1 MSALLSSLPAQ
12 VVAGLVLVGLALAV
26 RAFTT
31 NRVVRGRVRLTVVL
45 GVLFVGINAVLA
57 TSDLVRPEMRPLVV
71 SISQLL
77 FAYALIHFV
86 VLVLVNPL
94 RADRVP
100 DYFPTIVQDV
110 LVFVLFAMVATL
122 VMEEKFLTTS
132 AVGAVVAGLALQD
145 TLGNLVSGLA
155 IQVEKP
161 FHVGHWI
168 SSGSWEGEVVE
179 ITWRATKLRTRHGNQ
194 VIVPNGELA
203 KSSIINYSEPAS
215 PTRIEVEVGT
225 GYNNPPNTVKA
236 VMLDVLDREPLV
248 LKTPAPVVH
257 VISFDASSI
266 LHRARFWIQH
276 FPMDEVIT
284 DRVRTGIYYA
294 FKRENIDIPYPTAVE
309 YGAELQAPGPDPAAI
324 KTRRGSARRARTCSG
339 CCRSSDRQALASAS
353 PLRLFG
359 ADEAIVRQ
367 GDAGHSAFVVCDG
380 RVRVEPRPGRCRTG
394 RPGSRDVL
402 RRDVAADRRS
412 AHRVGARRRRLHGRR
427 DHVGC
432 VSRVRA
438 ESTGAGGTHRR
449 RHRRAA
455 RRHRP
460 RSGDGRQCA
469 AARVGLE
476 PGGSGAGGSF
486 TCSAECRGADECA
499 RTSHHGHRNPP
510 LLYPP
515 RPPYSR

>member
-1 MSALLSSLPAQ
+1 MTAFLSSLPAQ
-12 VVAGLVLVGLALAV
+12 VVAGLVLIGLAGAV

-31 NRVVRGRVRLTVVL
+31 NRVIRGRVRLTMVL
-45 GVLFVGINAVLA
+45 GVLFVGINAVLGA
-57 TSDLVRPEMRPLVV
+57 SDIVRPEMRPLVV
-71 SISQLL
+71 SIGQLL

-203 KSSIINYSEPAS
+203 KAAIINYSEPAS

-225 GYNNPPNTVKA
+225 AYHNPPNTVKA
-236 VMLDVLDREPLV
+236 VILDVLDREPLV
-248 LKTPAPVVH
+248 LKSPAPVVH

-276 FPMDEVIT
+276 FPMDEA
-284 DRVRTGIYYA
+284 DHRSRPH
-294 FKRENIDIPYPTAVE
+294 RDLLR
-309 YGAELQAPGPDPAAI
+309 LQAREHRDPV
-324 KTRRGSARRARTCSG
+324 
-339 CCRSSDRQALASAS
+339 SDR
-353 PLRLFG
+353 
-359 ADEAIVRQ
+359 
-367 GDAGHSAFVVCDG
+367 G
-380 RVRVEPRPGRCRTG
+380 RVRRRPAAAGSGPGRAQ
-394 RPGSRDVL
+394 D
-402 RRDVAADRRS
+402 
-412 AHRVGARRRRLHGRR
+412 GRR
-427 DHVGC
+427 P
-432 VSRVRA
+432 
-438 ESTGAGGTHRR
+438 
-449 RHRRAA
+449 A

-460 RSGDGRQCA
+460 VRAVVGRRIVRRWPPHHLCACLALAKRWFGRARPGTRRSWCVKGG
-469 AARVGLE
+469 
-476 PGGSGAGGSF
+476 PG
-486 TCSAECRGADECA
+486 
-499 RTSHHGHRNPP
+499 
-510 LLYPP
+510 
-515 RPPYSR
+515 

>member
-1 MSALLSSLPAQ
+1 M
-12 VVAGLVLVGLALAV
+12 AGLILIGLAGAV

-31 NRVVRGRVRLTVVL
+31 NRVVRGRVRLTMVL

-57 TSDLVRPEMRPLVV
+57 ASDVVRPEMRPLVV

-110 LVFVLFAMVATL
+110 LVFLLFAMVATL

-203 KSSIINYSEPAS
+203 KAAIINYSEPAS

-225 GYNNPPNTVKA
+225 AYNNPPNTVKA
-236 VMLDVLDREPLV
+236 VILDVLDREPLV
-248 LKTPAPVVH
+248 LKSPAPVVH

-276 FPMDEVIT
+276 FPMDELIT

-294 FKRENIDIPYPTAVE
+294 FKRANIEIPTRPPSSTGRRCRCPVRTRS
-309 YGAELQAPGPDPAAI
+309 QSRRRRTCWPAPI
-324 KTRRGSARRARTCSG
+324 CSG
-339 CCRSSDRQALASAS
+339 CCRS
-353 PLRLFG
+353 G
-359 ADEAIVRQ
+359 I
-367 GDAGHSAFVVCDG
+367 
-380 RVRVEPRPGRCRTG
+380 
-394 RPGSRDVL
+394 
-402 RRDVAADRRS
+402 
-412 AHRVGARRRRLHGRR
+412 ARRWRPPRRCACSAPAKPSSGRATQGTRRLWFVRG
-427 DHVGC
+427 
-432 VSRVRA
+432 VSV
-438 ESTGAGGTHRR
+438 
-449 RHRRAA
+449 
-455 RRHRP
+455 
-460 RSGDGRQCA
+460 
-469 AARVGLE
+469 
-476 PGGSGAGGSF
+476 
-486 TCSAECRGADECA
+486 
-499 RTSHHGHRNPP
+499 
-510 LLYPP
+510 
-515 RPPYSR
+515 

>member
-1 MSALLSSLPAQ
+1 VSALLSSLPAQ
-12 VVAGLVLVGLALAV
+12 VVTGLVLIGLAGAV
-26 RAFTT
+26 RAFTN
-31 NRVVRGRVRLTVVL
+31 NRVVRGRVRLTMLL
-45 GVLFVGINAVLA
+45 GALFVGINALLA
-57 TSDLVRPEMRPLVV
+57 ASDIVRPESRPLVI

-94 RADRVP
+94 RRDRVP

-203 KSSIINYSEPAS
+203 KAAIINYSEPAS

-225 GYNNPPNTVKA
+225 AYNNPPNLVKA
-236 VMLDVLDREPLV
+236 VMLGVLDREPLV
-248 LKTPAPVVH
+248 LKSPAPAVH

-276 FPMDEVIT
+276 FPMDEVIA

-294 FKRENIDIPYPTAVE
+294 FKREGIDIPYPTAVE
-309 YGAELQAPGPDPAAI
+309 YGADLATPGPDPVAI
-324 KTRRGSARRARTCSG
+324 TTAEDLLAGTDLFGLLSVE
-339 CCRSSDRQALASAS
+339 DRQALAAAS
-353 PLRLFG
+353 PLRMFG
-359 ADEAIVRQ
+359 DGEAIVRQ
-367 GDAGHSAFVVCDG
+367 GDAGYSAFVVCSG
-380 RVRVEPRPGRCRTG
+380 RVRVSLDPGDVELAVLDRGAYFGEMSLLTGDPRTAWVRALGDCTVVEITSDAFRAFVLNQPALVEPIGA
-394 RPGSRDVL
+394 VIAE
-402 RRDVAADRRS
+402 RRAGIARARATVANVPPPES
-412 AHRVGARRRRLHGRR
+412 ASSLVA
-427 DHVGC
+427 
-432 VSRVRA
+432 RVRRFF
-438 ESTGAGGTHRR
+438 H
-449 RHRRAA
+449 
-455 RRHRP
+455 
-460 RSGDGRQCA
+460 
-469 AARVGLE
+469 L
-476 PGGSGAGGSF
+476 
-486 TCSAECRGADECA
+486 
-499 RTSHHGHRNPP
+499 
-510 LLYPP
+510 
-515 RPPYSR
+515 

>member
-12 VVAGLVLVGLALAV
+12 VVAGLILIGLAAAV

-31 NRVVRGRVRLTVVL
+31 NRVVRGRVRLTIVL

-57 TSDLVRPEMRPLVV
+57 FSNVVRPETRPLVV

-168 SSGSWEGEVVE
+168 SSGDWEGEVVE

-203 KSSIINYSEPAS
+203 KAAIINYSEPAS

-225 GYNNPPNTVKA
+225 SYNNPPNVVKA
-236 VMLDVLDREPLV
+236 VMLGVLDREPLV

-257 VISFDASSI
+257 TISFDSSSI
-266 LHRARFWIQH
+266 LHRARFWIEH

-294 FKRENIDIPYPTAVE
+294 FKRENIEIPYPIAVE
-309 YGAELQAPGPDPAAI
+309 YGADLQPPGPDPVALAASEELLAG
-324 KTRRGSARRARTCSG
+324 TDLFGLL
-339 CCRSSDRQALASAS
+339 SSEQRQALVAAS
-353 PLRLFG
+353 PLRMFG
-359 ADEAIVRQ
+359 GGEAIVRQ
-367 GDAGHSAFVVCDG
+367 GDAGFSAFVVSQG
-380 RVRVEPRPGRCRTG
+380 RVRVSLDPGDAELAVLERGSYFGEMSLLTGDARTAWVRAMG
-394 RPGSRDVL
+394 DCTVL
-402 RRDVAADRRS
+402 EITADAFRAFVLNQPALVDRIGAVIAERRAGLA
-412 AHRVGARRRRLHGRR
+412 
-427 DHVGC
+427 
-432 VSRVRA
+432 RVRA
-438 ESTGAGGTHRR
+438 TVANVAPPESAQ
-449 RHRRAA
+449 
-455 RRHRP
+455 
-460 RSGDGRQCA
+460 SLV
-469 AARVGLE
+469 ARVRRFL
-476 PGGSGAGGSF
+476 
-486 TCSAECRGADECA
+486 
-499 RTSHHGHRNPP
+499 H
-510 LLYPP
+510 L
-515 RPPYSR
+515 

>member
-12 VVAGLVLVGLALAV
+12 VVAGLILVGLAVAV
-26 RAFTT
+26 RAFTH
-31 NRVVRGRVRLTVVL
+31 NRVVRGRVQLTMGL
-45 GVLFVGINAVLA
+45 GALFVGINAVLA
-57 TSDLVRPEMRPLVV
+57 FSDVVRPEMRPLVV

-132 AVGAVVAGLALQD
+132 AVGAIVAGLALQD

-179 ITWRATKLRTRHGNQ
+179 ITWRATKLRTRQGNQ

-203 KSSIINYSEPAS
+203 KAAIINYSEPS
-215 PTRIEVEVGT
+215 LPSRIEVEVGT

-236 VMLDVLDREPLV
+236 VILGVLDRDPLV
-248 LKTPAPVVH
+248 LTSPAPVVH

-276 FPMDEVIT
+276 FPMDEVIA

-294 FKRENIDIPYPTAVE
+294 FKRESIEIPYPIQVE
-309 YGAELQAPGPDPAAI
+309 YGGDLPPAGPDPALLEA
-324 KTRRGSARRARTCSG
+324 TEHLLAGTDLFGLLSAEDRRA
-339 CCRSSDRQALASAS
+339 LAAAS

-359 ADEAIVRQ
+359 ADEVIVRQ
-367 GDAGHSAFVVCDG
+367 GEAGHSAFVVSQG
-380 RVRVEPRPGRCRTG
+380 RVRASLDPGDVELAVLDRGAYFGEMSLLTGDPRTASVRAVGDCAVIEITSAAFRAF
-394 RPGSRDVL
+394 VL
-402 RRDVAADRRS
+402 NQPVLVERIGAVIAQR
-412 AHRVGARRRRLHGRR
+412 RVGIVRARES
-427 DHVGC
+427 VAN
-432 VSRVRA
+432 VSPPESASSLVARVRRFF
-438 ESTGAGGTHRR
+438 H
-449 RHRRAA
+449 
-455 RRHRP
+455 
-460 RSGDGRQCA
+460 
-469 AARVGLE
+469 V
-476 PGGSGAGGSF
+476 
-486 TCSAECRGADECA
+486 
-499 RTSHHGHRNPP
+499 
-510 LLYPP
+510 
-515 RPPYSR
+515 

>member
-1 MSALLSSLPAQ
+1 MSALLSSLSAQ
-12 VVAGLVLVGLALAV
+12 VVAGLILIGLAAVV
-26 RAFTT
+26 RAFTN
-31 NRVVRGRVRLTVVL
+31 NRVVRGRVRLTMVL

-57 TSDLVRPEMRPLVV
+57 ASDLVRPEMRPLVV
-71 SISQLL
+71 SISHLL

-132 AVGAVVAGLALQD
+132 AVGAIVAGLALQD

-203 KSSIINYSEPAS
+203 KAAIINYSEPAS
-215 PTRIEVEVGT
+215 PTRIDVEVGT
-225 GYNNPPNTVKA
+225 GYNNPPNVVKA

-248 LKTPAPVVH
+248 MKSPAPVVH
-257 VISFDASSI
+257 LVSFDGSSI

-276 FPMDEVIT
+276 FPMDEVIA
-284 DRVRTGIYYA
+284 DKVRTGIYYA
-294 FKRENIDIPYPTAVE
+294 FKREHIEIPFPIQVE
-309 YGAELQAPGPDPAAI
+309 YSGGAAYSPGPDAVAI
-324 KTRRGSARRARTCSG
+324 KTTEDLLGGTDLFGLLSHE
-339 CCRSSDRQALASAS
+339 DRQALAAAS

-359 ADEAIVRQ
+359 TGEAVVGQ
-367 GDAGHSAFVVCDG
+367 GEPGHSAFVVCEG
-380 RVRVEPRPGRCRTG
+380 RVRVSLDPGDVELAVLERGACFGEMSLLTGDPRTASVRAVGDCTVVEITSEAFRAF
-394 RPGSRDVL
+394 VL
-402 RRDVAADRRS
+402 NQPVLVERIGAVIAERRAGIARARATVANVPPPES
-412 AHRVGARRRRLHGRR
+412 ASSLVA
-427 DHVGC
+427 
-432 VSRVRA
+432 RVR
-438 ESTGAGGTHRR
+438 RFF
-449 RHRRAA
+449 
-455 RRHRP
+455 
-460 RSGDGRQCA
+460 
-469 AARVGLE
+469 GL
-476 PGGSGAGGSF
+476 
-486 TCSAECRGADECA
+486 
-499 RTSHHGHRNPP
+499 
-510 LLYPP
+510 
-515 RPPYSR
+515 

>member
-1 MSALLSSLPAQ
+1 MRRGETALTAFLTSLPAQ
-12 VVAGLVLVGLALAV
+12 VVAGLILIGLAGAV
-26 RAFTT
+26 RAFTN
-31 NRVVRGRVRLTVVL
+31 NRVVRSRVRLTMGL

-57 TSDLVRPEMRPLVV
+57 ASDIVRPEMRPLVV
-71 SISQLL
+71 SVGQLL

-86 VLVLVNPL
+86 VLVVVNPL

-203 KSSIINYSEPAS
+203 KAAIINYSEPAS

-225 GYNNPPNTVKA
+225 AYNNPPNTVKA
-236 VMLDVLDREPLV
+236 VILDVLDREPLV
-248 LKTPAPVVH
+248 LKSPAPVVH

-276 FPMDEVIT
+276 FPMDELIT

-294 FKRENIDIPYPTAVE
+294 FKREGIEIPYPIDVE
-309 YGAELQAPGPDPAAI
+309 YGADLQMPGPDPVGNQDGRGPAGRHRLVRAALG
-324 KTRRGSARRARTCSG
+324 RGSPGAGVR
-339 CCRSSDRQALASAS
+339 LAAA
-353 PLRLFG
+353 P
-359 ADEAIVRQ
+359 VRQ
-367 GDAGHSAFVVCDG
+367 
-380 RVRVEPRPGRCRTG
+380 
-394 RPGSRDVL
+394 
-402 RRDVAADRRS
+402 RRS
-412 AHRVGARRRRLHGRR
+412 
-427 DHVGC
+427 
-432 VSRVRA
+432 
-438 ESTGAGGTHRR
+438 
-449 RHRRAA
+449 HRRA
-455 RRHRP
+455 
-460 RSGDGRQCA
+460 GRGGALGVC
-469 AARVGLE
+469 GL
-476 PGGSGAGGSF
+476 
-486 TCSAECRGADECA
+486 
-499 RTSHHGHRNPP
+499 
-510 LLYPP
+510 
-515 RPPYSR
+515 

>member
-1 MSALLSSLPAQ
+1 MSAFLSSLPAQ
-12 VVAGLVLVGLALAV
+12 VVAGLILIGLAAVV
-26 RAFTT
+26 RAFTN
-31 NRVVRGRVRLTVVL
+31 NRVVRGRVRLTMGL

-57 TSDLVRPEMRPLVV
+57 ASDLVRPEMRPLVV

-110 LVFVLFAMVATL
+110 LVFVLFAIVATL

-132 AVGAVVAGLALQD
+132 AVGAIVAGLALQD

-203 KSSIINYSEPAS
+203 KAAIINYSEPAS

-225 GYNNPPNTVKA
+225 GYNNPPNLVKA

-248 LKTPAPVVH
+248 MKSPAPVVH
-257 VISFDASSI
+257 LISFDGSSI
-266 LHRARFWIQH
+266 LHRAKFWIQH
-276 FPMDEVIT
+276 FPMDDTIA

-294 FKRENIDIPYPTAVE
+294 FKREHIEIPFPTQVE
-309 YGAELQAPGPDPAAI
+309 YSGGAAYSPGPDAVAI
-324 KTRRGSARRARTCSG
+324 KTTEDLLGGTDLFGLLSHE
-339 CCRSSDRQALASAS
+339 DQQALAAAS

-359 ADEAIVRQ
+359 TGEAIVGQ
-367 GDAGHSAFVVCDG
+367 GEPGHSAFVVCEG
-380 RVRVEPRPGRCRTG
+380 RVRVSLDPGDVELAVLERGAYFGEMSLLTGDPRTASVRALGDCTVVEITSDAFRAF
-394 RPGSRDVL
+394 VL
-402 RRDVAADRRS
+402 NQPALVERIGAVIAERRAGIARARATVANAPPPES
-412 AHRVGARRRRLHGRR
+412 ASSLVA
-427 DHVGC
+427 
-432 VSRVRA
+432 RVRRFF
-438 ESTGAGGTHRR
+438 H
-449 RHRRAA
+449 
-455 RRHRP
+455 
-460 RSGDGRQCA
+460 
-469 AARVGLE
+469 L
-476 PGGSGAGGSF
+476 
-486 TCSAECRGADECA
+486 
-499 RTSHHGHRNPP
+499 
-510 LLYPP
+510 
-515 RPPYSR
+515 

>member
-1 MSALLSSLPAQ
+1 LTSFLTSLPAQ
-12 VVAGLVLVGLALAV
+12 VVAGLILIGLAAAV
-26 RAFTT
+26 RAFTK
-31 NRVVRGRVRLTVVL
+31 NRVVRGRVRLTMML
-45 GVLFVGINAVLA
+45 GVLFIGVNAALA
-57 TSDLVRPEMRPLVV
+57 APDLVRPETRPLVISV
-71 SISQLL
+71 SQLL

-110 LVFVLFAMVATL
+110 LVFVMFAMVATL
-122 VMEEKFLTTS
+122 VMDEKFLTTS

-203 KSSIINYSEPAS
+203 KAAIVNYSEPAS

-225 GYNNPPNTVKA
+225 SYNNPPNTVKA
-236 VMLDVLDREPLV
+236 VILELLDREPLV
-248 LKTPAPVVH
+248 LRSPAPVVH

-276 FPMDEVIT
+276 FPMDELIA

-294 FKRENIDIPYPTAVE
+294 FKRENIEIPYPINVE
-309 YGAELQAPGPDPAAI
+309 YGADLQTPGLDPAA
-324 KTRRGSARRARTCSG
+324 TRASEDLLAGTDLFGLLSVE
-339 CCRSSDRQALASAS
+339 DRQALAAAS

-359 ADEAIVRQ
+359 TGEAMVRQ
-367 GDAGHSAFVVCDG
+367 GEPGHSAFVVCQG
-380 RVRVEPRPGRCRTG
+380 RVRVSLDPGDVELAVLERGAYFGEMSLLTGDPRTASVRALGDCTVVEITSDAFRAF
-394 RPGSRDVL
+394 VL
-402 RRDVAADRRS
+402 NQPALVERIGTVIAERRAGIARARAAVANVPPPES
-412 AHRVGARRRRLHGRR
+412 ASSLVA
-427 DHVGC
+427 
-432 VSRVRA
+432 RVRRFF
-438 ESTGAGGTHRR
+438 H
-449 RHRRAA
+449 
-455 RRHRP
+455 
-460 RSGDGRQCA
+460 
-469 AARVGLE
+469 L
-476 PGGSGAGGSF
+476 
-486 TCSAECRGADECA
+486 
-499 RTSHHGHRNPP
+499 
-510 LLYPP
+510 
-515 RPPYSR
+515 